1 MRILSLDMKH
11 FGKFQE
17 HTMKFQPGMN
27 IIYGGNESGK
37 STVHAFI
44 RAMLFGIE
52 RRGSRGGRPDEYA
65 LRQPWE
71 NPAWFAGAMRVE
83 YGRKVYRIER
93 NFYSG
98 DKGLQLICETDG
110 VMIEDPQ
117 EAIYTILSGMH
128 EAAFCNT
135 VFIPQAGAKTE
146 KVLPE
151 QLRDYMLRIQETG
164 DGSVNV
170 GAAIE
175 SLRKRKREL
184 EQQKKAQQEELDK
197 EIAQKKLEISYL
209 QSELTKSSFED
220 ARSSRALQRSDRPGR
235 EVQPSVQPEDGSAD
249 RVRQDTERRESGR
262 SGGSREADD
271 PQRSIIPYLWA
282 ADALCLIAFVLSYA
296 CVFAVQAMAMRILLF
311 VLGTVFA
318 GTFSGLFA
326 YLIRYTRHARN
337 RSARAARGEQTDTGS
352 EDGYGRSAISQR
364 QRNTGKSLAEEG
376 QSSAEEEDGARM
388 AERALVR
395 HEEAERIR
403 QTRRVQIRN
412 AQAELDELYRKSADL
427 SAGDRDIEALDLAML
442 RIREISG
449 GMVRETGREFE
460 RNASRILSELT
471 EGRYTAISLDEKLE
485 VRLNTPDRLLYL
497 SQVSYAAMNQVYF
510 ALRMAAGELLGG
522 RRLPIIL
529 DETFSMYDD
538 DRLAAALR
546 YLEHC
551 GRQVILFTSQTREND
566 MLRGAE
572 L

>member
-1 MRILSLDMKH
+1 
-11 FGKFQE
+11 
-17 HTMKFQPGMN
+17 
-27 IIYGGNESGK
+27 
-37 STVHAFI
+37 
-44 RAMLFGIE
+44 
-52 RRGSRGGRPDEYA
+52 
-65 LRQPWE
+65 
-71 NPAWFAGAMRVE
+71 
-83 YGRKVYRIER
+83 
-93 NFYSG
+93 
-98 DKGLQLICETDG
+98 
-110 VMIEDPQ
+110 MIGEPQ

-175 SLRKRKREL
+175 SLRRRRRDI
-184 EQQKKAQQEELDK
+184 EQQKKAEQEKLDK

-209 QSELTKSSFED
+209 QSELAKSSFEETGSGAD
-220 ARSSRALQRSDRPGR
+220 VRDR
-235 EVQPSVQPEDGSAD
+235 Q
-249 RVRQDTERRESGR
+249 
-262 SGGSREADD
+262 GGSRADSELQ
-271 PQRSIIPYLWA
+271 QRASRADSEQISILPYLCA
-282 ADALCLIAFVLSYA
+282 ADVLCLIACVLSYA
-296 CVFAVQAMAMRILLF
+296 CVFAVQALHMRILLF

-318 GTFSGLFA
+318 GAFSGILA
-326 YLIRYTRHARN
+326 YLIRYLRLAREER
-337 RSARAARGEQTDTGS
+337 RSRTGTDKGAGRELPDNSRRTSS
-352 EDGYGRSAISQR
+352 EMESPGQKAQR
-364 QRNTGKSLAEEG
+364 DQLR
-376 QSSAEEEDGARM
+376 R
-388 AERALVR
+388 
-395 HEEAERIR
+395 EEAERIR
-403 QTRRVQIRN
+403 QTRRVQMRN

-427 SAGDRDIEALDLAML
+427 SASDTDADALDLAML

-546 YLEHC
+546 YLEHS

-566 MLRGAE
+566 MLRGSE

>member
-17 HTMKFQPGMN
+17 HTMTFQPGMS

-52 RRGSRGGRPDEYA
+52 RRGSRGGRPDEYV

-110 VMIEDPQ
+110 VMIGEPQ

-175 SLRKRKREL
+175 SLRRRRRDI
-184 EQQKKAQQEELDK
+184 EQQKKAEQEKLDK

-209 QSELTKSSFED
+209 QSELAKSSFEETGSGAD
-220 ARSSRALQRSDRPGR
+220 VRDR
-235 EVQPSVQPEDGSAD
+235 Q
-249 RVRQDTERRESGR
+249 
-262 SGGSREADD
+262 GGSRADSELQ
-271 PQRSIIPYLWA
+271 QRASRADSELQQRASRADSEQISILPYLCA
-282 ADALCLIAFVLSYA
+282 ADVLCLIACVLSYA
-296 CVFAVQAMAMRILLF
+296 CVFAVQALHMRILLF

-318 GTFSGLFA
+318 GAFSGILA
-326 YLIRYTRHARN
+326 YLIRCLRLAREER
-337 RSARAARGEQTDTGS
+337 RSRTGTDKGAGRELPDNSRRTSS
-352 EDGYGRSAISQR
+352 EMESPGQKAQR
-364 QRNTGKSLAEEG
+364 DQLR
-376 QSSAEEEDGARM
+376 R
-388 AERALVR
+388 
-395 HEEAERIR
+395 EEAERIR
-403 QTRRVQIRN
+403 QTRRVQMRN

-427 SAGDRDIEALDLAML
+427 SASDTDADALDLAML

-546 YLEHC
+546 YLEHS

-566 MLRGAE
+566 MLRGSE

>member
-17 HTMKFQPGMN
+17 HTMTFQPGMN

-98 DKGLQLICETDG
+98 DKGLQLVCETDG
-110 VMIEDPQ
+110 VMIGDPQ

-135 VFIPQAGAKTE
+135 VFVPQAGAKTE

-175 SLRKRKREL
+175 NLRKRKRDLEL
-184 EQQKKAQQEELDK
+184 QKKADQEKLDK

-209 QSELTKSSFED
+209 QSELAKSSFED
-220 ARSSRALQRSDRPGR
+220 T
-235 EVQPSVQPEDGSAD
+235 QP
-249 RVRQDTERRESGR
+249 VRQGYGRPSGEERPAVPPEK
-262 SGGSREADD
+262 SRRTDD
-271 PQRSIIPYLWA
+271 SQSIIIPYLWA
-282 ADALCLIAFVLSYA
+282 AAALCLIAFVLSYA
-296 CVFAVQAMAMRILLF
+296 CVFAVQGMAMRVLLF
-311 VLGTVFA
+311 LLGTLFA
-318 GTFSGLFA
+318 GAFSGLLA
-326 YLIRYTRHARN
+326 YLIRYARYARN
-337 RSARAARGEQTDTGS
+337 RSARAE
-352 EDGYGRSAISQR
+352 E
-364 QRNTGKSLAEEG
+364 NTAPEAEETEK
-376 QSSAEEEDGARM
+376 AEEDGARK
-388 AERALVR
+388 AERAQVR
-395 HEEAERIR
+395 QEETERIR

-427 SAGDRDIEALDLAML
+427 SAGDKDIDALDLAML

-566 MLRGAE
+566 MLRGSE